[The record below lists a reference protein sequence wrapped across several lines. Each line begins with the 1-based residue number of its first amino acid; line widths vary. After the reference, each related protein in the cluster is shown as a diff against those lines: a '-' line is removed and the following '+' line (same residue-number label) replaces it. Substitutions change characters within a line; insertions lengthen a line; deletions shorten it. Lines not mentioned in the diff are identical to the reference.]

1 MSFADSLTQ
10 IVAEA
15 RRKEGE
21 RKRQAEKWLE
31 HESKL
36 LDEAVEAFKRR
47 CMRAAEEERCE
58 AAVSFEVLTR
68 DISDFP
74 TRVVTDSTHLVDSWG
89 EGAAAWWFYAHRGT
103 STAWTPGT
111 PVMFAELLE
120 SMMPKFLDKVQDL
133 GFQKCQRIA
142 GTWKVVAS
150 WQPPETSQPAA
161 KKARRNHN
169 GDD

>member
-1 MSFADSLTQ
+1 MVTFAQSLTS
-10 IVAEA
+10 IVADA
-15 RRKEGE
+15 KRKEGD
-21 RKRQAEKWLE
+21 RKRQAEKWLS

-36 LDEAVEAFKRR
+36 LDCAVEAFKRR

-68 DISDFP
+68 DIEGFP

-89 EGAAAWWFYAHRGT
+89 DGAAAWWYYAHRGT
-103 STAWTPGT
+103 TQAWAAGT

-120 SMMPKFLDKVQDL
+120 SMMPKFLEKVNEL
-133 GFQKCQRIA
+133 GFQKCQRLA

-150 WQPPETSQPAA
+150 WQPPNGSDAQPT
-161 KKARRNHN
+161 KKARLDN
-169 GDD
+169 